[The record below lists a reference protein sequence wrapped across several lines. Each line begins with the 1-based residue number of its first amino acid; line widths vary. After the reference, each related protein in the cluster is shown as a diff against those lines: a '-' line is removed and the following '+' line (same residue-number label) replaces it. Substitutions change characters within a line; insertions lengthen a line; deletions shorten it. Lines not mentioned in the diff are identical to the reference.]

1 MELAILGDMAILL
14 ALAVAV
20 TSIFHTL
27 RLPVIVGYLLT
38 GVLAGPHG
46 LHLIAMVHQVETMAE
61 VGVVLLMFTIGA
73 DLSFGELMR
82 LKKPVFLGG
91 MLQVGLCIGIFGL
104 MAAMLFSNP
113 SQAVFV
119 GCLIALS
126 STAIVLKLLN
136 QRAELESPHGRMAL
150 SFLIFQD
157 LAIVPMILITPFL
170 AGTQPTSGMAL
181 LVPLLKAAGLV
192 GALFLLSR
200 RVIPAVL
207 GFVVRTRSRE
217 MLLLTTLGLCLG
229 IAYFSWMLGL
239 SLSLGAFMA
248 GLIMSESKYSLSA
261 LEGILP
267 LRDVFISLFFISMGM
282 LLNIG
287 FLAHNLPKALL
298 AFAAILLVKPLLS
311 GLPALLLGYP
321 ARTAIIT
328 GLALAQIGE
337 FSFVLAKEG
346 LNLGLVQQDGYQL
359 FLAASILTMCVTPVL
374 VHLAPKLADTITA
387 WPFMARFNRLP
398 TSTDPDGA
406 VNEKY
411 EKGHHLIIVGF
422 GVGGRHLAR
431 TARQAGIDYVILE
444 TNPDTVRE
452 AAAAGE
458 PILYGDAAYEDV
470 LRHVGA
476 EKARA
481 LVIVISEPA
490 SVRRI
495 TDTARS
501 INPCLHIV
509 ARTRFL
515 SEIGPL
521 KELGANDIV
530 PEELET
536 SVEIFAR
543 VLAKYLIPRQD
554 IERMVADVRNREYSL
569 LVDEAAAL
577 APLHTMQG
585 LDIQANIATLRVEK
599 GAPLEGKTLGESDLR
614 NQHGLSVVA
623 VSREGK
629 MIPNPGA
636 EEELKAGDIAY
647 VFGQVPSVTQKAW
660 LFREAKKD
668 SEAKSS
674 S

>member
-1 MELAILGDMAILL
+1 MELAILGDMATLL

-20 TSIFHTL
+20 TSVFHKL

-73 DLSFGELMR
+73 DLSFGELVR

-91 MLQVGLCIGIFGL
+91 ALQVGLCAGIFGL
-104 MAAMLFSNP
+104 AADAAGSGIG
-113 SQAVFV
+113 QAVLV

-157 LAIVPMILITPFL
+157 LAIVPMILVVPFL

-181 LVPLLKAAGLV
+181 LIPLLKAAGLV

-229 IAYFSWMLGL
+229 IAYCSWTLGL

-298 AFAAILLVKPLLS
+298 AFAAILLLKPLLS

-321 ARTAIIT
+321 ARTAIIA
-328 GLALAQIGE
+328 GLALGQIGE

-346 LNLGLVQQDGYQL
+346 LDLGLLQQDGYQL

-374 VHLAPKLADTITA
+374 VHLAPKLADTVTA

-398 TSTDPDGA
+398 SPASSNDAPKMKHA
-406 VNEKY
+406 KR
-411 EKGHHLIIVGF
+411 HHLIIVGF

-444 TNPDTVRE
+444 TNPDTVHE

-458 PILYGDAAYEDV
+458 PIMYGDAAYEDV
-470 LRHVGA
+470 LRHVGV

-501 INPCLHIV
+501 TNPCLHIV

-521 KELGANDIV
+521 KDLGASDVV

-536 SVEIFAR
+536 SVEIFSR
-543 VLAKYLIPRQD
+543 VLNKYLVPRQD

-569 LVDEAAAL
+569 LVDQEAAL

-585 LDIQANIATLRVEK
+585 LDIQANIAAMRVEQ
-599 GAPLEGKTLGESDLR
+599 GAPVEGRTLGESDLR
-614 NQHGLSVVA
+614 NLHGLSVAA
-623 VSREGK
+623 VSRGGK
-629 MIPNPGA
+629 MMLNPGSGA
-636 EEELKAGDIAY
+636 LLMAGDVVY
-647 VFGQVPSVTQKAW
+647 VFGQVPSVTEKAW
-660 LFREAKKD
+660 LFRE
-668 SEAKSS
+668 ST
-674 S
+674 